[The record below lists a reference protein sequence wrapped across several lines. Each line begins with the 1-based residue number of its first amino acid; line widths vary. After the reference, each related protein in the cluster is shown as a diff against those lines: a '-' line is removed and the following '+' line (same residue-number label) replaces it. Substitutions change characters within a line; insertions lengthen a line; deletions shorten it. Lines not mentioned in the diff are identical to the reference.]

1 MQRVILILALG
12 LGVETMA
19 IGQGTHPTKKPV
31 SATGARAASVAP
43 LKNAA
48 KQFVTTGCDPT
59 LWQHVYHPARLVKIE
74 DCIAVTGTIQH
85 AKPEADGDQH
95 VQLHVDPQFEGL
107 LNDVNKTA
115 QANSLVLEP
124 ICQHAPTQTDAIPAC
139 RDFHSNVDVPKRGT
153 KVRVTGSY
161 VLDTEK
167 PDHGWTEIHP
177 VTKIEVVE

>member
-1 MQRVILILALG
+1 MQRVILILALLLAAG
-12 LGVETMA
+12 TMA
-19 IGQGTHPTKKPV
+19 IGQGPRAKKRPA
-31 SATGARAASVAP
+31 SATGSQAVSIAP

-59 LWQHVYHPARLVKIE
+59 LWPHVYHPTRLVKIE

-85 AKPEADGDQH
+85 VKPEADGDLH
-95 VQLHVDPQFEGL
+95 IQLKVDPEFEGL
-107 LNDVNKTA
+107 LNDANKTA

-124 ICQHAPTQTDAIPAC
+124 ICQHAATQLDAISSC
-139 RDFHSNVDVPKRGT
+139 RDFHSNVDVPKKGT
-153 KVRVTGSY
+153 KIRVTGSY